1 MGSAILGKALQD
13 VRPSSFCNV
22 VLPISRVLCY
32 PPPKSPSCEG
42 DLLFLDICDLI
53 PIPNGVGF
61 CYVCGRRVGIA
72 KFHKPSTFVTYPPN
86 PLL

>member
-22 VLPISRVLCY
+22 VFPISRVLCY

-42 DLLFLDICDLI
+42 DLFLLKISQSVL
-53 PIPNGVGF
+53 PIPQ
-61 CYVCGRRVGIA
+61 
-72 KFHKPSTFVTYPPN
+72 PPFYKEGLFIKIN
-86 PLL
+86 PKV